1 MEAGM
6 LMQRAATLNTLLQAL
21 ERVGVIVSV
30 GTPTDG
36 FTMAVEGAALRAL
49 AKSPVA
55 SVVEEVLDE
64 LGVTVNL
71 RDVGQLQGNKK
82 GSLKRG
88 KDSAT
93 SNEHLV

>member
-1 MEAGM
+1 M
-6 LMQRAATLNTLLQAL
+6 
-21 ERVGVIVSV
+21 
-30 GTPTDG
+30 PTDVL
-36 FTMAVEGAALRAL
+36 TVAAEGAALRAL

-88 KDSAT
+88 KDATT
-93 SNEHLV
+93 SNEPLA